1 MKYHPYVH
9 YILVKYLFPPTITCY
24 YKADIRNPLRYLLM
38 NKSWIVHDRIASNPG
53 LSILSFFIKILLL
66 LQIYKKEL

>member
-38 NKSWIVHDRIASNPG
+38 NKYIQHIIPVFQDIICIPSNDYTR
-53 LSILSFFIKILLL
+53 LFL
-66 LQIYKKEL
+66 